1 MAAVDPDLS
10 LLVHTAPP
18 IELLSYSLVPSEG
31 REQFT
36 PNSIGCGSCEDKAGS
51 DLYYRFS
58 VSLLEAATQLTD
70 YTPSANSTLPFLCR
84 SSSHGE
90 VPTQLHGLYSLT
102 FNPGNPSA
110 PTPTFHTNEGGFL
123 VSTRPT
129 HHVRPFSVL
138 INGRGCL
145 TIKRT
150 YEARENDLYSF
161 WRR

>member
-36 PNSIGCGSCEDKAGS
+36 PNSIGRGSCEDKAGS
-51 DLYYRFS
+51 DLHGFS

-70 YTPSANSTLPFLCR
+70 YTPSANSTPPFLCR
-84 SSSHGE
+84 FSSHGE
-90 VPTQLHGLYSLT
+90 VPTQLHGLYSLS
-102 FNPGNPSA
+102 FNLGDPLV
-110 PTPTFHTNEGGFL
+110 PTPPYNTNVGGFL

-150 YEARENDLYSF
+150 
-161 WRR
+161 